1 MLFRSRGFPFFG
13 ACFGCV
19 VSTTVARRGCYMMG
33 KKKKASR
40 TFDLTRWS
48 WHGFF
53 AVRKIKVEDKDVS
66 DGKNKREK
74 VVLVKY

>member
-1 MLFRSRGFPFFG
+1 
-13 ACFGCV
+13 
-19 VSTTVARRGCYMMG
+19 MMG

-48 WHGFF
+48 GHGFF

-66 DGKNKREK
+66 DGKDKREK